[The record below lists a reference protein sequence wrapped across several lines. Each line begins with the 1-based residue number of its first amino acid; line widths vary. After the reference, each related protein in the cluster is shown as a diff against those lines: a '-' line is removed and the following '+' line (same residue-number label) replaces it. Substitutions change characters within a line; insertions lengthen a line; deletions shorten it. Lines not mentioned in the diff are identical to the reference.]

1 MPRVGPDALTPF
13 HPVARRWFLEAY
25 GRPTHAQ
32 RDGWRA
38 IAAGSSTLIQAP
50 TGSGKTLAA
59 FYWAINRLLFDPVPA
74 AASRCQVLYVS
85 PLKALAVDVERNL
98 RVPLE
103 GLSAAASAAGVPCH
117 RPVVATRTGDTPAL
131 ERARF
136 RRAPADI
143 LITTPESLYLIL
155 TSGAREALR
164 GVRTLIV
171 DEVHALVP
179 TKRGAHLALS
189 LERLEHLCGG
199 TIQRIGLSATQRPLD
214 EVARYLGGAEAHR
227 PSSTRRNAP
236 PVFRPVTIVSTGER
250 KQLELRIVVPV
261 ADMTRLPET
270 PAAAPG
276 GRTSA
281 ARVSIWN
288 AIHPRLL
295 ELVRAHRST
304 LLFVNSRRSA
314 ERLAGA
320 LNELA
325 GELLVRAHHGSLAR
339 EQRVAVE
346 EALKAGQLRALVA
359 TSSLELGID
368 MGAVDLVVQIEAPPS
383 VASGLQRVGRG
394 GHQVQATSQAFIFPK
409 YRSDL
414 LACAAAARAMH
425 DGEVE
430 STRYP
435 RNPLDVLAQHVVAMT
450 AMDPWRADDVFATV
464 RQAAPFAELARG
476 TFDGVLD
483 MLSGRYPSDDF
494 AELRPRVTWNRRTGL
509 VQARDGAKRLAVV
522 NGGTIPDR
530 GLYGVFMAGAAP
542 GAARVG
548 ELDEEMVFESRVG
561 ETFVLGASSWRI
573 NEITHDRVLVSPAP
587 GEPGKMPFW
596 KADAPG
602 RPLEFGLRIGALTR
616 ELRDMPAAAALSRLE
631 AHHDLD
637 RSAAENLLRYLAD
650 QAAATGAVPDDRTL
664 VVERCRDE
672 MGAWRVCVLSPLGSR
687 VHGPWAM
694 AAAAHIRAAHHID
707 VRTMWTDDG
716 FVIRFPETD
725 EPPDPALLVPPSDEV
740 ETLVVNQL
748 GATAHFAARFREAA
762 GRALLLPRRRP
773 GQRAP
778 LWQQRKRASDLLAV
792 ASLHRSFPIVL
803 EAYRECLRD
812 DFDIP
817 ALVDVLRRVERRTV
831 RLAIADTGQPSPFAA
846 ALLFGYVANFLYD
859 GDAPL
864 AERRA
869 QALTVDYAQLRELIG
884 EADLRDLL
892 RDDDLDDLEREVQGL
907 DTRRAARSV
916 DGVHDLL
923 LRLGDLTR
931 AELAARIDGTAAAWI
946 AALID
951 SGRAV
956 ELPIAGERRL
966 VAIEHA
972 AQYRDAL
979 RLRLPPG
986 IPRALLTRVPDAL
999 IELAGRF
1006 ARTHAP
1012 FTTAALAARYAVDE
1026 AAAEAALGRLAER
1039 DKVVAGEFHPA
1050 GVAREWCG
1058 VDMLRMARRRALAH
1072 LRQEAAP
1079 VEPAVLGRFLTRWQ
1093 GVGSGRRGLD
1103 ALLDAV
1109 ESLQGA
1115 PLPASILETSILPAR
1130 IAGYDPADL
1139 DTLAAAGEIAWLGL
1153 EPLGTHDGRIA
1164 LYLADRLPQLAP
1176 PQVEP
1181 GSPEQALTLTDR
1193 EQRVLDTLRRAGASF
1208 FGPLHEAA
1216 GGGYPAETVKALW
1229 SLVWS
1234 GLITNDAFH
1243 ALRSFARPLER
1254 QRARQDPDAR
1264 FRTRRLAPPSTEGRW
1279 AAVERPATRGAT
1291 VWMTALTEQLLARY
1305 GVLTREATAVESV
1318 PGGFAALYPVLRALE
1333 DAGRVRRGYF
1343 VSGIAAAQFARP
1355 PAVDMLRGMREPGE
1369 ATSTVVLAATDPAN
1383 PYGHVLPWP
1392 SSDSAWGGSPP
1403 AFART
1408 VGAMVALVNGS
1419 LAAFWRTGS
1428 TEVAILLPDDEPDR
1442 TRTARALAA
1451 ELVPVASAGVGRS
1464 GGLLIHTINGQPAE
1478 QHAAGRYLTEA
1489 GFTRSAMGYHVVR
1502 PRHERSRDG

>member
-1 MPRVGPDALTPF
+1 MPRVSQNALTPF
-13 HPVARRWFLEAY
+13 HPVARRWFADSF
-25 GRPTHAQ
+25 GTPTSAQ

-38 IAAGSSTLIQAP
+38 IAEGRTTLIQAP

-59 FYWAINRLLFDPVPA
+59 FYWAINRLMFDDVPA
-74 AASRCQVLYVS
+74 AEARCRVVYVS

-98 RVPLE
+98 RAPIE
-103 GLSAAASAAGVPCH
+103 GLSAAATAADVTHH
-117 RPVVATRTGDTPAL
+117 RPIVAVRTGDTPAA

-155 TSGAREALR
+155 TSDARQALR
-164 GVRTLIV
+164 AARTIIV

-189 LERLEHLCGG
+189 LERLERLCGG
-199 TIQRIGLSATQRPLD
+199 SLQRIGLSATQRPLD
-214 EVARYLGGAEAHR
+214 EVARYLGGAEPPR
-227 PSSTRRNAP
+227 LSGRRIAP
-236 PVFRPVTIVSTGER
+236 PVFRPVTIVNTGER
-250 KQLELRIVVPV
+250 KTLELRIDVPV
-261 ADMTRLPET
+261 ADMTRLPAT
-270 PAAAPG
+270 PPAGAEAP
-276 GRTSA
+276 A
-281 ARVSIWN
+281 QPARVSIWN

-325 GELLVRAHHGSLAR
+325 GEPLVRAHHGSLAR

-346 EALKAGQLRALVA
+346 EALKAGRLRGLVA

-368 MGAVDLVVQIEAPPS
+368 MGAIDLVVQIESPPS

-394 GHQVQATSQAFIFPK
+394 GHQVHATSRAFLFPK

-414 LACAAAARAMH
+414 LACAAVARAMH
-425 DGEVE
+425 DGLVE

-435 RNPLDVLAQHVVAMT
+435 RNPLDVLAQQVVAMT
-450 AMDPWRADDVFATV
+450 AMDAWRADDLFATV
-464 RQAAPFAELARG
+464 RQAAPFADLARG

-483 MLSGRYPSDDF
+483 MLSGRYPSGDF
-494 AELRPRVTWNRRTGL
+494 AELRPRVTWDRRKGT
-509 VQARDGAKRLAVV
+509 VEARDGARSVAVV

-530 GLYGVFMAGAAP
+530 GQYGVFMAGAAP
-542 GAARVG
+542 GGSRVG

-561 ETFVLGASSWRI
+561 ETFVLGATTWRI

-616 ELRDMPAAAALSRLE
+616 ELRDMPPAAAVARLVS
-631 AHHDLD
+631 HHDLD
-637 RSAAENLLRYLAD
+637 RDAAENLIRYLAD

-694 AAAAHIRAAHHID
+694 AAAAYIRTARQLD
-707 VRTMWTDDG
+707 VETMWTDDG
-716 FVIRFPETD
+716 FVMRFPET
-725 EPPDPALLVPPSDEV
+725 EERPDTSLLVPPSGDV
-740 ETLVVNQL
+740 EALVVAQL

-792 ASLHRSFPIVL
+792 ASQHPAFPIVL

-831 RLAIADTGQPSPFAA
+831 RLATVDTERPSPFAA
-846 ALLFGYVANFLYD
+846 ALLFGYVANYLYD

-869 QALTVDYAQLRELIG
+869 QALAIDHTQLRELIG
-884 EADLRDLL
+884 GADLRSLL
-892 RDDDLDDLEREVQGL
+892 RNDDLDDLEREVQAL
-907 DTRRAARSV
+907 DGRRAARSV
-916 DGVHDLL
+916 DGAHDLL
-923 LRLGDLTR
+923 LRLGDLSR
-931 AELAARIDGTAAAWI
+931 DELAARADGPAAAWI
-946 AALID
+946 ETLLA

-956 ELPIAGERRL
+956 ELGVGGDRRL
-966 VAIEHA
+966 VAVEHA

-979 RLRLPPG
+979 GLRLPADL
-986 IPRALLTRVPDAL
+986 PRTLLTRVPDAL
-999 IELAGRF
+999 DELAGRF

-1012 FTTAALAARYAVDE
+1012 FTSAALAARYAVPE
-1026 AAAEAALGRLAER
+1026 SAADAALCRLAGR
-1039 DKVVAGEFHPA
+1039 DKVVSGEFRPA

-1058 VDMLRMARRRALAH
+1058 TDMLRTARRRALAL
-1072 LRQEAAP
+1072 LRHEAAP
-1079 VEPAVLGRFLTRWQ
+1079 VEPAVLGRFLTKWQ
-1093 GVGSGRRGLD
+1093 GIGSGRRGLD

-1115 PLPASILETSILPAR
+1115 PVPASLLETSILPAR
-1130 IAGYDPADL
+1130 VADYQSADL
-1139 DTLAAAGEIAWLGL
+1139 DTLAAAGEVVWLGL
-1153 EPLGTHDGRIA
+1153 EPLGVRDGRVA
-1164 LYLADRLPQLAP
+1164 LYLADRLLHLAP
-1176 PQVEP
+1176 PMGELDHREA
-1181 GSPEQALTLTDR
+1181 GAALTDR
-1193 EQRVLDTLRRAGASF
+1193 EQRILDALRGTGASF
-1208 FGPLHEAA
+1208 FASLHEAG
-1216 GGGYPAETVKALW
+1216 GGGYPAESVAALW
-1229 SLVWS
+1229 SLVWK
-1234 GLITNDAFH
+1234 GLVTNDAFH
-1243 ALRSFARPLER
+1243 ALRSFVRPPER
-1254 QRARQDPDAR
+1254 QRARQATGAA

-1279 AAVERPATRGAT
+1279 AVVERQVPGQVTAWAA
-1291 VWMTALTEQLLARY
+1291 ALTDQLLARY
-1305 GVLTREATAVESV
+1305 GVLTRDATTVESV

-1333 DAGRVRRGYF
+1333 DAGRIRRGYF
-1343 VSGIAAAQFARP
+1343 VSGIAATQFARP
-1355 PAVDMLRGMREPGE
+1355 SAVDMLRSMRECGE
-1369 ATSTVVLAATDPAN
+1369 SPVAVVLAATDPAN

-1392 SSDSAWGGSPP
+1392 SGTSADGGTVA

-1408 VGAMVALVNGS
+1408 VGAMVVMIDGN

-1428 TEVAILLPDDEPDR
+1428 TDVAIMLPDDEPDR
-1442 TRTARALAA
+1442 TRTARALAT
-1451 ELVPVASAGVGRS
+1451 ELARIAAVGEGRT
-1464 GGLLIHTINGQPAE
+1464 GGLLISTVNGRPAE
-1478 QHAAGRYLTEA
+1478 RHAAGPLLVEA
-1489 GFTRSAMGYHVVR
+1489 GFVRSAMGYHVAR
-1502 PRHERSRDG
+1502 PRHER